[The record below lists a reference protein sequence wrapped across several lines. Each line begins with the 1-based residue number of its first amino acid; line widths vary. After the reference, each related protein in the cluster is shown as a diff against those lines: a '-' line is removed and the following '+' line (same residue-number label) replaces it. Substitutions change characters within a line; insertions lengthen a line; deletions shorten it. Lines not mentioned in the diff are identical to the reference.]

1 MTSGPVDAALLH
13 DIGHEVATLSALVA
27 AVRNE
32 GGFDTATE
40 ARLALL
46 EQEIDRLSDLVG
58 ACTASPGPAQ
68 VADEIV
74 DLRELLGDVVAGRD
88 AASPGTVVLCPGPS
102 LLVRL
107 ERHTMRRLV
116 TNLVDNAV
124 RASGP
129 TGLVEVGLDG
139 TVDPVVRVADDGP
152 GPGRGPKGDNGLGL
166 AIVRTLAR
174 RLAADVTLRPRAG
187 GGAVAEIVLWGRG
200 ACPSR
205 HSGADTRPDGGR
217 GRHVAASAPAPPG
230 QVARGLGPGPRR
242 AWDG

>member
-1 MTSGPVDAALLH
+1 MSAGPVDAALLH

-27 AVRNE
+27 AVRSE
-32 GGFDTATE
+32 GGFDAATG
-40 ARLALL
+40 ARMALL

-58 ACTASPGPAQ
+58 ACATWRGPGR

-74 DLRELLGDVVAGRD
+74 DLRELLSDVVVGRD

-139 TVDPVVRVADDGP
+139 TVDPVIRVADDGP
-152 GPGRGPKGDNGLGL
+152 GPGRGPKGDHGAGL

-174 RLAADVTLRPRAG
+174 RLTADVTLRPRAG

-200 ACPSR
+200 AVPVPPPR
-205 HSGADTRPDGGR
+205 GGQL
-217 GRHVAASAPAPPG
+217 S
-230 QVARGLGPGPRR
+230 
-242 AWDG
+242 